1 MIAAIS
7 LATLMA
13 AALLWK
19 FAGVAELFV
28 LSLAVAATVRPFVE
42 GLEPRLGRTLALLV
56 VYVSGLTLLG
66 VFIYVASHGL
76 LHEIDTSVE
85 RLGSAYAAL
94 RALPRGGGTL
104 RRLFSNQLP
113 APEALYHALASS
125 RPAAAL
131 DAALGVTIN
140 ALDIVEGTLLALAL
154 SAYWSASHESFE
166 RLWLSLV
173 PAPQR
178 TRARS
183 VWRGVERAVGAHLRE
198 QFGQSTVAI
207 LAIAVAF
214 RLVRLPTP
222 ILPALAIG
230 VLRVVPFFGVVLA
243 SGVGALAGASMG
255 PAGAILGGA
264 GTLALLLAL
273 DRGAARGLFEVRR
286 ASPTLTVVSGIVLV
300 EAFGTI
306 GVLLASTVAIAVQTY
321 LERLV
326 ATHPRRARATRSLA
340 QIEQRINRLKR
351 RLPTLPEEEAVQL
364 GSVVARLEALAT
376 IALHATAAETRT
388 IS

>member
-28 LSLAVAATVRPFVE
+28 LSLAVAAMVRPFVE

-56 VYVSGLTLLG
+56 VYLSGLGLLG
-66 VFIYVASHGL
+66 VFIYVASHGF
-76 LHEIDTSVE
+76 LHEVDAAVE

-104 RRLFSNQLP
+104 RRLLSNQLP
-113 APEALYHALASS
+113 EPEALYRAIASS

-140 ALDIVEGTLLALAL
+140 ALDVLEGALLALAL

-173 PAPQR
+173 PTPQR

-183 VWRGVERAVGAHLRE
+183 VWRGVERAVGAHLRD
-198 QFGQSTVAI
+198 QFGQSAVAI
-207 LAIAVAF
+207 LVVAIAF

-230 VLRVVPFFGVVLA
+230 VLRVVPFLGVVLA
-243 SGVGALAGASMG
+243 AGVGALAGASMG
-255 PAGAILGGA
+255 VAGAVLGGT

-286 ASPTLTVVSGIVLV
+286 ASPTLTVVSVILLV
-300 EAFGTI
+300 DAFGPI
-306 GVLLASTVAIAVQTY
+306 GLLLASTVAVAGQVY

-340 QIEQRINRLKR
+340 QIEQRISRLKR
-351 RLPTLPEEEAVQL
+351 RLPTLPDDEAVQL
-364 GSVVARLEALAT
+364 GSVVARLEALTT
-376 IALHATAAETRT
+376 IVQHATAETRP
-388 IS
+388 S